1 MSVPYEPTAPPAE
14 TAAAPQ
20 TGFRLPLA
28 QPRATYVLMGIN
40 VVVAMGLI
48 ALSNPLQNGFTGNIP
63 TEVLLRFGAH
73 QSTLIAG
80 GEFWRLFTSMF
91 LHGGLIH
98 LLFNT
103 YALYILGR
111 DVESLYGTSRFLAIY
126 LLSGLGGSI
135 AFYLLG
141 YVMGNNNPSVGAS
154 GAIFGLFG
162 AEVAYFWVHRKL
174 LGSRAQANLRSLAMV
189 LMINLFIG
197 FTVPYINNTAHLGGL
212 ITGAVLGWL
221 LVPKYAMPSG
231 YLPSEVLTLEDQT
244 TLQSKLIHLIVV
256 MLVLAL
262 LTAGATVL
270 WNGSPQARLNQ
281 AIELIDGEDYA
292 AATQILHPLAADHPD
307 DGVVLFY
314 LGAAEANQ
322 GHLEAARQAWE
333 DSASLEPD
341 LASTH
346 WNLAQV
352 YAELGRRP
360 EAIGALNTYLTLA
373 GSDTE
378 RARGEALLRQ
388 LQQP

>member
-1 MSVPYEPTAPPAE
+1 VSVPYESTPPPADVL
-14 TAAAPQ
+14 ASQQA
-20 TGFRLPLA
+20 GFRLPLA
-28 QPRATYVLMGIN
+28 QPRATYVLLAIN
-40 VVVAMGLI
+40 VAVAVL
-48 ALSNPLQNGFTGNIP
+48 LVLVSLQRGYGITGNIP
-63 TEVLLRFGAH
+63 TPVLLDFGAH
-73 QSTLIAG
+73 QSTLIAA
-80 GEFWRLFTSMF
+80 GEFWRLGTSMF

-98 LLFNT
+98 LLFNS

-111 DVESLYGTSRFLAIY
+111 DVESLYGTARFLAIY

-135 AFYLLG
+135 AFYLIG
-141 YVMGNNNPSVGAS
+141 YLSGNDNPSVGAS

-162 AEVAYFWVHRKL
+162 AEASYFWIHRKL
-174 LGSRAQANLRSLAMV
+174 LGRRAQANLRSLATV
-189 LMINLFIG
+189 LLVNLFIG
-197 FTVPYINNTAHLGGL
+197 FTLPYINNTAHFGGL
-212 ITGAVLGWL
+212 VTGAVLGWL
-221 LVPKYAMPSG
+221 LVPRYTMPAG
-231 YLPSEVLTLEDQT
+231 LIPGEVLTLQDQT
-244 TLQSKLIHLIVV
+244 TLQSKFMHLVVV

-352 YAELGRRP
+352 YA
-360 EAIGALNTYLTLA
+360 
-373 GSDTE
+373 
-378 RARGEALLRQ
+378 
-388 LQQP
+388 